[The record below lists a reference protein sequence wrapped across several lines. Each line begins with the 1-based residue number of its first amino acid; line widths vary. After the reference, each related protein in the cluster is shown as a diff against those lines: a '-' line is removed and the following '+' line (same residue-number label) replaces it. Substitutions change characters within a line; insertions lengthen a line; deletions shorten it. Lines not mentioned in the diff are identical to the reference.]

1 MSKFTFLKSDRSN
14 IQTVLITGVFL
25 ITISILDV
33 FLNSFFKFN
42 LMSFLPDKISLVVPL
57 LFGMIG
63 MQLIRIEYSG
73 NKYLDILNKNINN
86 SNFNAAL
93 TLLIIFLI
101 FKAIPPSLSWMIL
114 DANISGETK
123 DACTGTGACWTYI
136 KVWFRRFMYGMYP
149 NEQHWRINT
158 AFLLVI
164 GLGTF
169 GLFATEKM
177 KKFLALYYVVIYPIL
192 AFLIIYYLISGG
204 YFGLEWIETGAWG
217 GLSLTF
223 IVSFFCLIFCFPLGM
238 ILALGRRSNLP
249 AVRYISIG
257 YIEFWRGVPLITVLF
272 MSSVMFP
279 MFLPEDFF
287 MDKLVRVIIAI
298 TLFEGA
304 YCAEVIRGGLQSLP
318 RGQYDAAKSLGMG
331 YWKMHIFVILPQALK
346 LVIPGICNTF
356 LALVK
361 DTPLIFVVGLAELA
375 GMLALAK
382 TNPKWLGFAMEGYI
396 FAAIIFWIICY
407 AMSKYS
413 YNLEEKYKTER

>member
-1 MSKFTFLKSDRSN
+1 MTNQNFTTNLYLGLFL
-14 IQTVLITGVFL
+14 FL
-25 ITISILDV
+25 ISFIDV
-33 FLNSFFKFN
+33 FISSFFKHN
-42 LMSFLPDKISLVVPL
+42 LTSFLPGSISFFLPL
-57 LFGMIG
+57 ILGVIG
-63 MQLIRIEYSG
+63 LYLIRADYSG
-73 NKYLDILNKNINN
+73 IKWLDKLNKNINT
-86 SNFNAAL
+86 SNFNALL

-101 FKAIPPSLSWMIL
+101 IKSIPPSLSWMIL
-114 DANISGETK
+114 DANISGDSK

-136 KVWFRRFMYGMYP
+136 KVWFKRFMYGMYP
-149 NEQHWRINT
+149 NELHWRINV
-158 AFLLVI
+158 AFVLVI
-164 GLGTF
+164 VLGMVGLIS
-169 GLFATEKM
+169 TEKL
-177 KKFLALYYVVIYPIL
+177 KKYLPLYYVIIYPII

-204 YFGLEWIETGAWG
+204 AFGLEWVETGAWG

-238 ILALGRRSNLP
+238 ILALGRRSTLP
-249 AVRYISIG
+249 TVRYISIG

-298 TLFEGA
+298 TLFEAA
-304 YCAEVIRGGLQSLP
+304 YCAEVIRGGLQALP

-346 LVIPGICNTF
+346 LVIPGIANTF

-396 FAAIIFWIICY
+396 FASIIFWIICY

-413 YNLEEKYKTER
+413 YNLEAKYKTER

>member
-1 MSKFTFLKSDRSN
+1 MTQKLKTN
-14 IQTVLITGVFL
+14 IYLGSILIF
-25 ITISILDV
+25 ISIIDV
-33 FLNSFFKFN
+33 SLNSFYKINFTNF
-42 LMSFLPDKISLVVPL
+42 LPYTISFLLPL
-57 LFGMIG
+57 ILGTIG
-63 MQLIRIEYSG
+63 LYLIRYDYTGI
-73 NKYLDILNKNINN
+73 KRLDSLNKNVNT
-86 SNFNAAL
+86 SNFNALL
-93 TLLIIFLI
+93 TLLIIFI
-101 FKAIPPSLSWMIL
+101 IIKSIPPSMSWMIL
-114 DANISGETK
+114 DANISGDSR

-136 KVWFRRFMYGMYP
+136 KVWFKRFMYGMYP
-149 NEQHWRINT
+149 NELHWRINI
-158 AFLLVI
+158 AFILVI
-164 GLGTF
+164 ALGLI
-169 GLFATEKM
+169 GLIKTEKL
-177 KKFLALYYVVIYPIL
+177 KKYLPLYYVVIYPII

-204 YFGLEWIETGAWG
+204 AFGLEWVETGAWG

-238 ILALGRRSNLP
+238 ILALGRRSTLP
-249 AVRYISIG
+249 VIRYISIG

-298 TLFEGA
+298 TLFEAA

-331 YWKMHIFVILPQALK
+331 YWKMQTFVILPQALK
-346 LVIPGICNTF
+346 LVIPGIANTF

-382 TNPKWLGFAMEGYI
+382 TNPEWLGFAMEGYI
-396 FAAIIFWIICY
+396 FASIIFWIICY

-413 YNLEEKYKTER
+413 YNLEAKYKTER

>member
-1 MSKFTFLKSDRSN
+1 M
-14 IQTVLITGVFL
+14 IQGNYQRNLYLG
-25 ITISILDV
+25 SILILISLVDV
-33 FLNSFFKFN
+33 FINSFFKYN
-42 LMSFLPDKISLVVPL
+42 LTNSLPGSISFFLPLVLGFVG
-57 LFGMIG
+57 FY
-63 MQLIRIEYSG
+63 LIRTEYSG
-73 NKYLDILNKNINN
+73 IKIIDRLNKNINT
-86 SNFNAAL
+86 SNFNAIL

-101 FKAIPPSLSWMIL
+101 IKATPPSLSWMIL
-114 DANISGETK
+114 DANISGDSK

-149 NEQHWRINT
+149 NELHWRINV
-158 AFLLVI
+158 AFILVI
-164 GLGTF
+164 GLGTVGF
-169 GLFATEKM
+169 FTTEKI
-177 KKFLALYYVVIYPIL
+177 KKYLPLYYVIIYPII

-204 YFGLEWIETGAWG
+204 AFGLEWVETGAWG

-238 ILALGRRSNLP
+238 ILALGRRSKLP
-249 AVRYISIG
+249 TIRYVSVG

-298 TLFEGA
+298 TLFEAA
-304 YCAEVIRGGLQSLP
+304 YCAEVIRGGLQALP

-346 LVIPGICNTF
+346 LVIPGIANTF

-361 DTPLIFVVGLAELA
+361 DTPLIFVVGLAEIA

-396 FAAIIFWIICY
+396 FASIIFWIICY

-413 YNLEEKYKTER
+413 YNLEAKYKTER

>member
-1 MSKFTFLKSDRSN
+1 MSKFTFLKTDRSN
-14 IQTVLITGVFL
+14 IQTVLITGVFF

-42 LMSFLPDKISLVVPL
+42 LMSFLPDKISFVAPL

>member
-1 MSKFTFLKSDRSN
+1 MTNQNFTTNLYLGLFL
-14 IQTVLITGVFL
+14 FL
-25 ITISILDV
+25 ISFIDV
-33 FLNSFFKFN
+33 FISSFFKYN
-42 LMSFLPDKISLVVPL
+42 LTSFLPGSISFFLPL
-57 LFGMIG
+57 ILGVIG
-63 MQLIRIEYSG
+63 LYLIRADYSG
-73 NKYLDILNKNINN
+73 IKWLDTLNKNINT
-86 SNFNAAL
+86 SNFNALL

-101 FKAIPPSLSWMIL
+101 IKSIPPSLSWMIL
-114 DANISGETK
+114 DANISGDSK

-136 KVWFRRFMYGMYP
+136 KVWFKRFMYGMYP
-149 NEQHWRINT
+149 NELHWRINV
-158 AFLLVI
+158 AFVLVI
-164 GLGTF
+164 ALGMVGLIS
-169 GLFATEKM
+169 TEKL
-177 KKFLALYYVVIYPIL
+177 KKYLPLYYVIIYPII

-204 YFGLEWIETGAWG
+204 AFGLEWVETGAWG

-238 ILALGRRSNLP
+238 ILALGRRSTLP
-249 AVRYISIG
+249 TVRYISIG

-298 TLFEGA
+298 TLFEAA
-304 YCAEVIRGGLQSLP
+304 YCAEVIRGGLQALP

-346 LVIPGICNTF
+346 LVIPGIANTF

-396 FAAIIFWIICY
+396 FASIIFWIICY

-413 YNLEEKYKTER
+413 YNLEAKYKTER